1 VPFAADLVSLGVG
14 GFGKLVEG
22 LARTAADGA
31 AEVGKTTV
39 FLRAGRLLMRSNHLA
54 GFLFALADRSPF
66 AKIVIR
72 GFGFGDELRDA
83 FSAATAARSAL
94 EKVIEESEPGGM
106 MTLLMMARGPAEDL
120 AKLDVI
126 QDVVP
131 GVLRIEVA
139 RTVARALAGVDGAV
153 RWGVFGGSAGFT
165 LHALLSPG

>member
-153 RWGVFGGSAGFT
+153 RWGVFGGSGYVT
-165 LHALLSPG
+165 WHALTAG